1 MIFGI
6 GDTVNV
12 TNNPGDGSALGWM
25 GLYHQNEY
33 ERKQEL
39 DVEMLL
45 FAGLA
50 IAQMLYYWDKVDD
63 HTDARDCAIGKF
75 AQDNMGMLGF
85 MWELENYR
93 DTVDFPI
100 LMEKAAIKDR
110 IDFGEWEP
118 DSCSTATLYVDELQG
133 DGSAIDNY
141 ERMFAACSCAGIPE
155 GWGIH
160 DGTLVAGLGAA
171 YSGPIAN
178 IAAVEMFEDFKGHA
192 ISVVQK
198 AQMAMKAIYN
208 ISGIM
213 RYYEQAIAIHEGLA
227 TMFIQGFN
235 SAGAMLGTAL
245 GKLAAAAPG
254 SGNSVSVGGKGM
266 PGGGGSS
273 SSAIGIGTTAS
284 AGVRGGP

>member
-12 TNNPGDGSALGWM
+12 TNSPGDGSALGWM

-33 ERKQEL
+33 NRKQEL
-39 DVEMLL
+39 DIEMLV

-50 IAQMLYYWDKVDD
+50 IAQMIYYWDKVDE
-63 HTDARDCAIGKF
+63 HTDARDCAIGKY
-75 AQDNMGMLGF
+75 AANNMGMLGF
-85 MWELENYR
+85 LWEIENYR
-93 DTVDFPI
+93 DTVDWPI
-100 LMEKAAIKDR
+100 LMEKASLKDQ
-110 IDFGEWEP
+110 IDFDEWAP
-118 DSCSTATLYVDELQG
+118 DSCNTAMLYTGELAREG
-133 DGSAIDNY
+133 AVLDRM
-141 ERMFAACSCAGIPE
+141 EHMFASCSCAGIPE
-155 GWGIH
+155 GWGTH
-160 DGTLVAGLGAA
+160 DGSLACGLGASF
-171 YSGPIAN
+171 SGPLMN
-178 IAAVEMFEDFKGHA
+178 IAAVEMFEDFKGHV

-213 RYYEQAIAIHEGLA
+213 RYYEQVISIHEGLA
-227 TMFIQGFN
+227 SMFIQGFN

-245 GKLAAAAPG
+245 GKLATAAAG
-254 SGNSVSVGGKGM
+254 SGNTVSVGGSGM

-273 SSAIGIGTTAS
+273 TSAIGTGTTAS